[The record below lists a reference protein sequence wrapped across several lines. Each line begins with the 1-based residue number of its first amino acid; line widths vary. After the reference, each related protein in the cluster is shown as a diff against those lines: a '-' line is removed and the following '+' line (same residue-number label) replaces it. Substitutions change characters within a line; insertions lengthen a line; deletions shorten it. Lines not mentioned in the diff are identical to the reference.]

1 MPRAKGG
8 PKTRTRR
15 KKILELAKG
24 RVGGHGRLYKTA
36 KGSVEKGLQYA
47 YRDRRRRKRDFRRLW
62 ITRINAAARIHGLA
76 YSRLIKGLGVL
87 GVNLNRKMLAD
98 LAVHDPEAFG
108 RLARMAAA
116 TSSSPATAQ
125 AGA

>member
-24 RVGGHGRLYKTA
+24 RVGGHSRLFKTA

-47 YRDRRRRKRDFRRLW
+47 YRDRRRKKRDFRRLW
-62 ITRINAAARIHGLA
+62 IARINAAARLHGLA
-76 YSRLIKGLGVL
+76 YSRLMKGLTVL
-87 GVNLNRKMLAD
+87 SVNLNRKMLAD

-108 RLARMAAA
+108 RLAQMAAA
-116 TSSSPATAQ
+116 ASPPPTPAQ